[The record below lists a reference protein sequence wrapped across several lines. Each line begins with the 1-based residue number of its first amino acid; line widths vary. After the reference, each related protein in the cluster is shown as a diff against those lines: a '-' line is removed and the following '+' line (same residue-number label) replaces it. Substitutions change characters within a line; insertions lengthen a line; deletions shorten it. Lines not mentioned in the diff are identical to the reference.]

1 MKFNVDDFIS
11 SVPVLRLF
19 AKNLALNAGIAFVIQ
34 DFLIPLYSNHIFDIV
49 LGLAVLGILAFSY
62 WVYIFKKKSKNYAHF
77 SLQISLVSVI
87 FAIMVGAL
95 SSVSKAFSSDDRGI
109 LASNVDFVADLQ
121 DNTNIY
127 DENLMSLG
135 RDISRVSNQFS
146 ELQSDLSSLSDQIA
160 SQISDDGS
168 VLDNEEFLDKIST
181 LIDEKNL
188 SASSDIDQSESDE
201 VIQLRKNLDIA
212 TELLRQVTLA
222 NVNLQKKNTEKVS
235 PLDELSADSIVFY
248 IGELKSDM
256 NDLRNFSLQLL
267 ANTALADSRSELNN
281 FKNETKRDLEE
292 LKEFTSLE
300 IDEIKKLA
308 EEILNIDRKEVSNNK
323 GNNNISKELKDLSK
337 AIEKGNNYQ
346 SSYSIDDDYLEEI
359 VETYQQIVEKID
371 NNPIQDD
378 IKEMRKEIA
387 NLTSNNNEST
397 NPGTT
402 NNVISSSPSG
412 GSNQSVNNAS
422 GISELK
428 YYIVELMKDQNEI
441 RQIVKDLREIL
452 EEKTDD

>member
-1 MKFNVDDFIS
+1 MKFNIDDFIS

-34 DFLIPLYSNHIFDIV
+34 DFLIPLYSNYIFDIV
-49 LGLAVLGILAFSY
+49 SVLLTVGILSFFY
-62 WVYIFKKKSKNYAHF
+62 WIFIFKKKSKNYAHF
-77 SLQISLVSVI
+77 SLQISLVCLI

-109 LASNVDFVADLQ
+109 LASNVDFVAELQ

-127 DENLMSLG
+127 DEKISSLG
-135 RDISRVSNQFS
+135 RDISRVSSQFS
-146 ELQSDLSSLSDQIA
+146 ELQSDLSSLSEQIA

-168 VLDNEEFLDKIST
+168 VLDNEQFLEKIST

-188 SASSDIDQSESDE
+188 QASVESNAEESDE
-201 VIQLRKNLDIA
+201 VVQLRKNLDIA

-222 NVNLQKKNTEKVS
+222 NVNLQKKEVDNT
-235 PLDELSADSIVFY
+235 PTFDDLSADSIVFY
-248 IGELKSDM
+248 IGELKGDI

-267 ANTALADSRSELNN
+267 ANTALADTRSELNT
-281 FKNETKRDLEE
+281 FKNETKKDLED

-300 IDEIKKLA
+300 IEEIKKIA
-308 EEILNIDRKEVSNNK
+308 EEILNVEKRG
-323 GNNNISKELKDLSK
+323 GNNRANNNLSKELKDLSK
-337 AIEKGNNYQ
+337 AIEKGNVNQ
-346 SSYSIDDDYLEEI
+346 TYSFDDDYLEEI

-371 NNPIQDD
+371 NNPIQND
-378 IKEMRKEIA
+378 IKEIKEELA
-387 NLTSNNNEST
+387 NLSSTGGSSSTLPDPSNNISIST
-397 NPGTT
+397 
-402 NNVISSSPSG
+402 
-412 GSNQSVNNAS
+412 GSQNLDNT

-441 RQIVKDLREIL
+441 RQIVKDLRDIL
-452 EEKTDD
+452 EEKSDD

>member
-1 MKFNVDDFIS
+1 MKFNIDAFIS

-34 DFLIPLYSNHIFDIV
+34 DFLIPLYSNYIFDIV
-49 LGLAVLGILAFSY
+49 SVLLTVGILSFFY
-62 WVYIFKKKSKNYAHF
+62 WIFIFKKKSKNYAHF
-77 SLQISLVSVI
+77 SLQISLVCLI

-109 LASNVDFVADLQ
+109 LASNVDFVAELQ

-127 DENLMSLG
+127 DEKISSLG
-135 RDISRVSNQFS
+135 RDISRVSSQFS
-146 ELQSDLSSLSDQIA
+146 ELQSDLSSLSEQIA

-168 VLDNEEFLDKIST
+168 VLDNEQFLEKIST

-188 SASSDIDQSESDE
+188 QASVESNAEESDE
-201 VIQLRKNLDIA
+201 VVQLRKNLDIA

-222 NVNLQKKNTEKVS
+222 NVNLQKKEADNT
-235 PLDELSADSIVFY
+235 PTFDDLSADSIVFY
-248 IGELKSDM
+248 IGELKSDI

-267 ANTALADSRSELNN
+267 ANTALADTRSELNT
-281 FKNETKRDLEE
+281 FKNETKKDLED

-300 IDEIKKLA
+300 IEEIKKIA
-308 EEILNIDRKEVSNNK
+308 EEILNVERKG
-323 GNNNISKELKDLSK
+323 GNNRANNNLSKELKDLSK
-337 AIEKGNNYQ
+337 AIEKGNVNQ
-346 SSYSIDDDYLEEI
+346 TYSFDDDYLEEI

-371 NNPIQDD
+371 NNPIQND
-378 IKEMRKEIA
+378 IKEIKEELA
-387 NLTSNNNEST
+387 NLSSTGGSSSSLPDPSNNISIST
-397 NPGTT
+397 
-402 NNVISSSPSG
+402 
-412 GSNQSVNNAS
+412 GSQNLDNT

-441 RQIVKDLREIL
+441 RQIVKDLRDIL
-452 EEKTDD
+452 EEKSDD

>member
-1 MKFNVDDFIS
+1 MKFNIEGFIS

-34 DFLIPLYSNHIFDIV
+34 DFLIPLYSNYIFDIV
-49 LGLAVLGILAFSY
+49 LALAIFGVLAFSY
-62 WVYIFKKKSKNYAHF
+62 WIYIFKKKSKNYSHF
-77 SLQISLVSVI
+77 SLQLSLVCAI

-109 LASNVDFVADLQ
+109 LASNVDFVAELQ
-121 DNTNIY
+121 DNTNVY
-127 DENLMSLG
+127 DENLVSLG
-135 RDISRVSNQFS
+135 RDISRVSDQFS

-160 SQISDDGS
+160 SQISEDGTF
-168 VLDNEEFLDKIST
+168 LDNEEFLNKIST

-188 SASSDIDQSESDE
+188 SANSDTDQSESEE

-222 NVNLQKKNTEKVS
+222 NVNLQKKNNEKVS

-248 IGELKSDM
+248 IGELKNDV

-281 FKNETKRDLEE
+281 FKNETKRDLQE
-292 LKEFTSLE
+292 LKDFTSLE
-300 IDEIKKLA
+300 IDEIKKIA
-308 EEILNIDRKEVSNNK
+308 EEILNIDRKGDNNR

-346 SSYSIDDDYLEEI
+346 SYSIDDDYLEEI
-359 VETYQQIVEKID
+359 VETYQQIVDKID
-371 NNPIQDD
+371 NNPIQED
-378 IKEMRKEIA
+378 IREIKKEIA
-387 NLTSNNNEST
+387 NLSSNNSELQDLGTSS
-397 NPGTT
+397 NP
-402 NNVISSSPSG
+402 VSSSPTGSTQSLNNSSG
-412 GSNQSVNNAS
+412 L
-422 GISELK
+422 SELK

-452 EEKTDD
+452 EEKSDD

>member
-1 MKFNVDDFIS
+1 MKFNIDDFIS

-34 DFLIPLYSNHIFDIV
+34 DFLIPLYSNYIFDIV
-49 LGLAVLGILAFSY
+49 SVLLTVGILSFFY
-62 WVYIFKKKSKNYAHF
+62 WIFIFKKKSKNYAHF
-77 SLQISLVSVI
+77 SLQISLVCLI

-127 DENLMSLG
+127 DEKISSLG
-135 RDISRVSNQFS
+135 RDISRVSSQFS
-146 ELQSDLSSLSDQIA
+146 ELQSDLSSLSEQIA

-168 VLDNEEFLDKIST
+168 VLDNEEFLEKIST

-188 SASSDIDQSESDE
+188 QASGEPNSEESDE
-201 VIQLRKNLDIA
+201 VVQLRKNLDIA

-222 NVNLQKKNTEKVS
+222 NVNLQKKEVDNT
-235 PLDELSADSIVFY
+235 PTFDDLSADSIVFY
-248 IGELKSDM
+248 IGELKNDI

-267 ANTALADSRSELNN
+267 ANTALADTRSELNT
-281 FKNETKRDLEE
+281 FKKETKKDLED

-300 IDEIKKLA
+300 IEEIKKIA
-308 EEILNIDRKEVSNNK
+308 EEILNVERKG
-323 GNNNISKELKDLSK
+323 GNNRANNNLSKELKDLSK
-337 AIEKGNNYQ
+337 AIEKGNVNQ
-346 SSYSIDDDYLEEI
+346 TYSFDDDYLEEI

-371 NNPIQDD
+371 NNPIQSD
-378 IKEMRKEIA
+378 IKEIKEELA
-387 NLTSNNNEST
+387 NL
-397 NPGTT
+397 
-402 NNVISSSPSG
+402 SSSG
-412 GSNQSVNNAS
+412 GSSASLSDPSNNISVPTGSQNLDNT

-441 RQIVKDLREIL
+441 RQIVKDLRDIL
-452 EEKTDD
+452 EEKSDD

>member
-1 MKFNVDDFIS
+1 MKFNIDAFIS

-34 DFLIPLYSNHIFDIV
+34 DFLIPLYSNYIFDIV
-49 LGLAVLGILAFSY
+49 SVLLTVGILSFFY
-62 WVYIFKKKSKNYAHF
+62 WIFIFKKKSKNYAHF
-77 SLQISLVSVI
+77 SLQISLVCLI

-109 LASNVDFVADLQ
+109 LASNVDFVAELQ

-127 DENLMSLG
+127 DEKISSLG
-135 RDISRVSNQFS
+135 RDISRVSSQFS
-146 ELQSDLSSLSDQIA
+146 ELQSDLSSLSEQIA

-168 VLDNEEFLDKIST
+168 VLDNEQFLEKIST

-188 SASSDIDQSESDE
+188 QASVESNAEESDE
-201 VIQLRKNLDIA
+201 VVQLRKNLDIA

-222 NVNLQKKNTEKVS
+222 NVNLQKKEVDNT
-235 PLDELSADSIVFY
+235 PTFDDLSADSIVFY
-248 IGELKSDM
+248 IGELKNDI

-267 ANTALADSRSELNN
+267 ANTALADNRSELNT
-281 FKNETKRDLEE
+281 FKNETKKDLED

-300 IDEIKKLA
+300 IEEIKKIA
-308 EEILNIDRKEVSNNK
+308 EEILNVEKRG
-323 GNNNISKELKDLSK
+323 GNNRANNNLSKELKDLSK
-337 AIEKGNNYQ
+337 AIEKGNVNQ
-346 SSYSIDDDYLEEI
+346 TYSFDDDYLEEI

-371 NNPIQDD
+371 NNPIQND
-378 IKEMRKEIA
+378 IKEIKEELA
-387 NLTSNNNEST
+387 NLSSTGGSSSTLPDPSNNISIST
-397 NPGTT
+397 
-402 NNVISSSPSG
+402 
-412 GSNQSVNNAS
+412 GSQNLDNT

-441 RQIVKDLREIL
+441 RQIVKDLRDIL
-452 EEKTDD
+452 EEKSDD

>member
-1 MKFNVDDFIS
+1 MKFNIDAFIS

-34 DFLIPLYSNHIFDIV
+34 DFLIPLYSNYIFDIV
-49 LGLAVLGILAFSY
+49 SVLLTVGILSFFY
-62 WVYIFKKKSKNYAHF
+62 WIFIFKKKSKNNAHF
-77 SLQISLVSVI
+77 SLQISLGCLI

-109 LASNVDFVADLQ
+109 LASNVDFVAELQ

-127 DENLMSLG
+127 DEKISSLG
-135 RDISRVSNQFS
+135 RDISRVSSQFS
-146 ELQSDLSSLSDQIA
+146 ELQSDLSSLSEQIA

-168 VLDNEEFLDKIST
+168 VLDNEQFLEKIST

-188 SASSDIDQSESDE
+188 QASVESNAEESDE
-201 VIQLRKNLDIA
+201 VVQLRKNLDIA

-222 NVNLQKKNTEKVS
+222 NVNLQKKEVDNT
-235 PLDELSADSIVFY
+235 PTFDDLSADSIVFY
-248 IGELKSDM
+248 IGELKGDI

-267 ANTALADSRSELNN
+267 ANTALADTRSELNT
-281 FKNETKRDLEE
+281 FKNETKKDLED

-300 IDEIKKLA
+300 IEEIKKIA
-308 EEILNIDRKEVSNNK
+308 EEILNVERKG
-323 GNNNISKELKDLSK
+323 GNNRANNNLSKELKDLSK
-337 AIEKGNNYQ
+337 AIEKGNVNQ
-346 SSYSIDDDYLEEI
+346 TYSFDDDYLEEI

-371 NNPIQDD
+371 NNPIQND
-378 IKEMRKEIA
+378 IKEIKEELA
-387 NLTSNNNEST
+387 NLSSTGGSSSTLPDPSNNISIST
-397 NPGTT
+397 
-402 NNVISSSPSG
+402 
-412 GSNQSVNNAS
+412 GSQNLDNT

-441 RQIVKDLREIL
+441 RQIVKDLRDIL
-452 EEKTDD
+452 EEKSDD

>member
-1 MKFNVDDFIS
+1 MKFNIDDFIS

-34 DFLIPLYSNHIFDIV
+34 DFLIPLYSNYIFDIV
-49 LGLAVLGILAFSY
+49 SVLLTVGILSFFY
-62 WVYIFKKKSKNYAHF
+62 WIFIFKKKSKNYAHF
-77 SLQISLVSVI
+77 SLQISLVCLI
-87 FAIMVGAL
+87 FAVMVGAL

-127 DENLMSLG
+127 DEKISSLG
-135 RDISRVSNQFS
+135 RDISRVSSQFS
-146 ELQSDLSSLSDQIA
+146 ELQSDLSSLSEQIA

-168 VLDNEEFLDKIST
+168 VLDNEEFLEKIST

-188 SASSDIDQSESDE
+188 QASGEPNSEESDE
-201 VIQLRKNLDIA
+201 VVQLRKNLDIA

-222 NVNLQKKNTEKVS
+222 NVNLQKKEVDNT
-235 PLDELSADSIVFY
+235 PTFDDLSADSIVFY
-248 IGELKSDM
+248 IGELKNDI

-267 ANTALADSRSELNN
+267 ANTALADTRSELNT
-281 FKNETKRDLEE
+281 FKNETKKDLED

-300 IDEIKKLA
+300 IEEIKKIA
-308 EEILNIDRKEVSNNK
+308 EEILNVEKRG
-323 GNNNISKELKDLSK
+323 GNNRANNNLSKELKDLSK
-337 AIEKGNNYQ
+337 AIEKGNVNQ
-346 SSYSIDDDYLEEI
+346 TYSFDDDYLEEI

-371 NNPIQDD
+371 NNPIQND
-378 IKEMRKEIA
+378 IKEIKEELA
-387 NLTSNNNEST
+387 NLSSTGGSSSSLPDPSNN
-397 NPGTT
+397 
-402 NNVISSSPSG
+402 ISVPT
-412 GSNQSVNNAS
+412 GSQNLDNS

-441 RQIVKDLREIL
+441 RQIVKDLRDIL
-452 EEKTDD
+452 EEKSDD

>member
-1 MKFNVDDFIS
+1 MKFNIDAFIS

-34 DFLIPLYSNHIFDIV
+34 DFLIPLYYNYIFDIV
-49 LGLAVLGILAFSY
+49 SVLLTVGILSFFY
-62 WVYIFKKKSKNYAHF
+62 WIFIFKKKSKNYAHF
-77 SLQISLVSVI
+77 SLQISLVCLI

-109 LASNVDFVADLQ
+109 LASNVDFVAELQ

-127 DENLMSLG
+127 DEKISSLG
-135 RDISRVSNQFS
+135 RDISRVSSQFS
-146 ELQSDLSSLSDQIA
+146 ELQSDLSSLSEQIA

-168 VLDNEEFLDKIST
+168 VLDNEQFLEKIST

-188 SASSDIDQSESDE
+188 QASVEPNAKESDE
-201 VIQLRKNLDIA
+201 VVQLRKNLDIA

-222 NVNLQKKNTEKVS
+222 NVNLQKKEVDNT
-235 PLDELSADSIVFY
+235 PTFDDLSADSIVFY
-248 IGELKSDM
+248 IGELKGDI

-267 ANTALADSRSELNN
+267 ANTALADTRSELNT
-281 FKNETKRDLEE
+281 FKNETKKDLED
-292 LKEFTSLE
+292 LKDFTSLE
-300 IDEIKKLA
+300 IEEIKKIA
-308 EEILNIDRKEVSNNK
+308 EEILNVEKRGSNNRS
-323 GNNNISKELKDLSK
+323 NNNLSKELKDLSK
-337 AIEKGNNYQ
+337 AIEKGNVNQ
-346 SSYSIDDDYLEEI
+346 TYSFDDDYLEEI

-371 NNPIQDD
+371 NNPIQND
-378 IKEMRKEIA
+378 IKEIKEELA
-387 NLTSNNNEST
+387 NLSSTGGLSSSLPDPSNNISVST
-397 NPGTT
+397 
-402 NNVISSSPSG
+402 
-412 GSNQSVNNAS
+412 GSQNLDNT

-452 EEKTDD
+452 EEKSDD

>member
-1 MKFNVDDFIS
+1 MKFNIDAFIS

-34 DFLIPLYSNHIFDIV
+34 DFLIPLYSNYIFDIV
-49 LGLAVLGILAFSY
+49 SVLLTVGILSFFY
-62 WVYIFKKKSKNYAHF
+62 WIFIFKKKSKNYAHF
-77 SLQISLVSVI
+77 SLQISLVCLI

-109 LASNVDFVADLQ
+109 LASNVDFVAELQ

-127 DENLMSLG
+127 DEKISSLG
-135 RDISRVSNQFS
+135 RDISRVSSQFS
-146 ELQSDLSSLSDQIA
+146 ELQSDLSSLSEQIA

-168 VLDNEEFLDKIST
+168 VLDNEQFLEKIST

-188 SASSDIDQSESDE
+188 QASGEPNSEESDE
-201 VIQLRKNLDIA
+201 VAQLRKNLDIA

-222 NVNLQKKNTEKVS
+222 NVNLQKKEVDNT
-235 PLDELSADSIVFY
+235 PTFDDLSADSIVFY
-248 IGELKSDM
+248 IGELKGDI

-267 ANTALADSRSELNN
+267 ANTALADTRSELNT
-281 FKNETKRDLEE
+281 FKNETKKDLED

-300 IDEIKKLA
+300 IEEIKKIA
-308 EEILNIDRKEVSNNK
+308 EEILNVEKRG
-323 GNNNISKELKDLSK
+323 GNNRANNNLSKELKDLSK
-337 AIEKGNNYQ
+337 AIEKGNVNQ
-346 SSYSIDDDYLEEI
+346 TYSFDDDYLEEI

-371 NNPIQDD
+371 NNPIQND
-378 IKEMRKEIA
+378 IKEIKEELA
-387 NLTSNNNEST
+387 NLSSTGGSSSTLPDPSNNISIST
-397 NPGTT
+397 
-402 NNVISSSPSG
+402 
-412 GSNQSVNNAS
+412 GSQNLDNT

-441 RQIVKDLREIL
+441 RQIVKDLRDIL
-452 EEKTDD
+452 EEKSDD

>member
-1 MKFNVDDFIS
+1 
-11 SVPVLRLF
+11 
-19 AKNLALNAGIAFVIQ
+19 
-34 DFLIPLYSNHIFDIV
+34 
-49 LGLAVLGILAFSY
+49 
-62 WVYIFKKKSKNYAHF
+62 
-77 SLQISLVSVI
+77 
-87 FAIMVGAL
+87 
-95 SSVSKAFSSDDRGI
+95 
-109 LASNVDFVADLQ
+109 
-121 DNTNIY
+121 
-127 DENLMSLG
+127 
-135 RDISRVSNQFS
+135 
-146 ELQSDLSSLSDQIA
+146 
-160 SQISDDGS
+160 
-168 VLDNEEFLDKIST
+168 
-181 LIDEKNL
+181 
-188 SASSDIDQSESDE
+188 
-201 VIQLRKNLDIA
+201 
-212 TELLRQVTLA
+212 
-222 NVNLQKKNTEKVS
+222 
-235 PLDELSADSIVFY
+235 
-248 IGELKSDM
+248 
-256 NDLRNFSLQLL
+256 L

-346 SSYSIDDDYLEEI
+346 SYSIDDDYLEEI

>member
-1 MKFNVDDFIS
+1 MKFNIDDFIS

-34 DFLIPLYSNHIFDIV
+34 DFLIPLYSNYIFDIV
-49 LGLAVLGILAFSY
+49 SVLLTVGILSFFY
-62 WVYIFKKKSKNYAHF
+62 WIFIFKKKSKNYAHF
-77 SLQISLVSVI
+77 SLQISLVCLI
-87 FAIMVGAL
+87 FAVMVGAL

-127 DENLMSLG
+127 DEKISSLG
-135 RDISRVSNQFS
+135 RDISRVSSQFS
-146 ELQSDLSSLSDQIA
+146 ELQSDLSSLSEQIA

-168 VLDNEEFLDKIST
+168 VLDNEEFLEKIST

-188 SASSDIDQSESDE
+188 QASGEPNSEESDE
-201 VIQLRKNLDIA
+201 VVQLRKNLDIA

-222 NVNLQKKNTEKVS
+222 NVNLQKKEVDNT
-235 PLDELSADSIVFY
+235 PTFDDLSADSIVFY
-248 IGELKSDM
+248 IGELKNDI

-267 ANTALADSRSELNN
+267 ANTALADTRSELNT
-281 FKNETKRDLEE
+281 FKNETKKDLED

-300 IDEIKKLA
+300 IEEIKKIA
-308 EEILNIDRKEVSNNK
+308 EEILNVERKG
-323 GNNNISKELKDLSK
+323 GNNRANNNLSKELKDLSK
-337 AIEKGNNYQ
+337 AIEKGNVNQ
-346 SSYSIDDDYLEEI
+346 TYSFDDDYLEEI

-371 NNPIQDD
+371 NNPIQSD
-378 IKEMRKEIA
+378 IKEIKEELA
-387 NLTSNNNEST
+387 NLSSPGGSSASLSDPSNN
-397 NPGTT
+397 
-402 NNVISSSPSG
+402 ISVPT
-412 GSNQSVNNAS
+412 GSQNLDNT

-441 RQIVKDLREIL
+441 RQIVKDLRDIL
-452 EEKTDD
+452 EEKSDD

>member
-1 MKFNVDDFIS
+1 MKFNIDAFIS

-34 DFLIPLYSNHIFDIV
+34 DFLIPLYSNYIFDIV
-49 LGLAVLGILAFSY
+49 SVLLTVGILSFFY
-62 WVYIFKKKSKNYAHF
+62 WIFIFKKKSKNYAHF
-77 SLQISLVSVI
+77 SLQISLVCLI

-127 DENLMSLG
+127 DEKISSLG
-135 RDISRVSNQFS
+135 RDISRVSSQFS
-146 ELQSDLSSLSDQIA
+146 ELQSDLSSLSEQIA

-168 VLDNEEFLDKIST
+168 VLDNEQFLEKIST

-188 SASSDIDQSESDE
+188 QASVESNAEESDE
-201 VIQLRKNLDIA
+201 VVQLRKNLDIA

-222 NVNLQKKNTEKVS
+222 NVNLQKKEADNT
-235 PLDELSADSIVFY
+235 PTFDDLSADSIVFY
-248 IGELKSDM
+248 IGELKNDI

-267 ANTALADSRSELNN
+267 ANTALADTRSELNT
-281 FKNETKRDLEE
+281 FKNETKKDLED

-300 IDEIKKLA
+300 IEEIKKIA
-308 EEILNIDRKEVSNNK
+308 EEILNVEKRG
-323 GNNNISKELKDLSK
+323 GNNRANNNLSKELKDLSK
-337 AIEKGNNYQ
+337 AIEKGNVNQ
-346 SSYSIDDDYLEEI
+346 TYSFDDDYLEEI

-371 NNPIQDD
+371 NNPIQND
-378 IKEMRKEIA
+378 IKEIKEELA
-387 NLTSNNNEST
+387 NLSSTGGSSSSLPDPSNNISIST
-397 NPGTT
+397 
-402 NNVISSSPSG
+402 
-412 GSNQSVNNAS
+412 GSQNLDNT

-441 RQIVKDLREIL
+441 RQIVKDLRDIL
-452 EEKTDD
+452 EEKSDD

>member
-1 MKFNVDDFIS
+1 MKFNIDDFIS

-34 DFLIPLYSNHIFDIV
+34 DFLIPLYSNYIFDIV
-49 LGLAVLGILAFSY
+49 SVLLTVGILSFFY
-62 WVYIFKKKSKNYAHF
+62 WIFIFKKKSKNYAHF
-77 SLQISLVSVI
+77 SLQISLVCLI
-87 FAIMVGAL
+87 FAVMVGAL

-127 DENLMSLG
+127 DEKISSLG
-135 RDISRVSNQFS
+135 RDISRVSSQFS
-146 ELQSDLSSLSDQIA
+146 ELQSDLSSLSEQIA

-168 VLDNEEFLDKIST
+168 VLDNEEFLEKIST

-188 SASSDIDQSESDE
+188 QASGEPNSEESDE
-201 VIQLRKNLDIA
+201 VVQLRKNLDIA

-222 NVNLQKKNTEKVS
+222 NVNLQKKEVDNT
-235 PLDELSADSIVFY
+235 PTFDDLSADSIVFY
-248 IGELKSDM
+248 IGELKNDI

-267 ANTALADSRSELNN
+267 ANTALADTRSELNT
-281 FKNETKRDLEE
+281 FKNETKKDLED

-300 IDEIKKLA
+300 IEEIKKIA
-308 EEILNIDRKEVSNNK
+308 EEILNVERKG
-323 GNNNISKELKDLSK
+323 GNNRANNNLSKELKDLSK
-337 AIEKGNNYQ
+337 AIEKGNVNQ
-346 SSYSIDDDYLEEI
+346 TYSFDDDYLEEI

-371 NNPIQDD
+371 NNPIQSD
-378 IKEMRKEIA
+378 IKEIKEELA
-387 NLTSNNNEST
+387 NLSSTGGSSSSLPDPSNN
-397 NPGTT
+397 
-402 NNVISSSPSG
+402 ISVPT
-412 GSNQSVNNAS
+412 GSQNLDNS

-441 RQIVKDLREIL
+441 RQIVKDLRDIL
-452 EEKTDD
+452 EEKSDD

>member
-1 MKFNVDDFIS
+1 MKFNIDAFIS

-34 DFLIPLYSNHIFDIV
+34 DFLIPLYSNYIFDIV
-49 LGLAVLGILAFSY
+49 SVLLTVGILSFFY
-62 WVYIFKKKSKNYAHF
+62 WIFIFKKKSKNYAHF
-77 SLQISLVSVI
+77 SLQISLVCLI

-109 LASNVDFVADLQ
+109 LASNVDFVAELQ

-127 DENLMSLG
+127 DEKISSLG
-135 RDISRVSNQFS
+135 RDISRVSSQFS
-146 ELQSDLSSLSDQIA
+146 ELQSDLSSLSEQIA

-168 VLDNEEFLDKIST
+168 VLDNEQFLEKIST

-188 SASSDIDQSESDE
+188 QASVESNAEESDE
-201 VIQLRKNLDIA
+201 VVQLRKNLDIA

-222 NVNLQKKNTEKVS
+222 NVNLQKKEVDNT
-235 PLDELSADSIVFY
+235 PTFDDLSADSIVFY
-248 IGELKSDM
+248 IGELKGDI

-267 ANTALADSRSELNN
+267 ANTALADTRSELNT
-281 FKNETKRDLEE
+281 FKNETKKDLED

-300 IDEIKKLA
+300 IEEIKKIA
-308 EEILNIDRKEVSNNK
+308 EEILNVERKG
-323 GNNNISKELKDLSK
+323 GNNRANNNLSKELKDLSK
-337 AIEKGNNYQ
+337 AIEKGNVNQ
-346 SSYSIDDDYLEEI
+346 TYSFDDDYLEEI

-371 NNPIQDD
+371 NNPIQND
-378 IKEMRKEIA
+378 IKEIKEELA
-387 NLTSNNNEST
+387 NLSSTGGSSSTLPDPSNNISIST
-397 NPGTT
+397 
-402 NNVISSSPSG
+402 
-412 GSNQSVNNAS
+412 GSQNLDNT

-441 RQIVKDLREIL
+441 RQIVKDLRDIL
-452 EEKTDD
+452 EEKSDD

>member
-1 MKFNVDDFIS
+1 MKFNIDDFIS

-34 DFLIPLYSNHIFDIV
+34 DFLIPLYSNYIFDIV
-49 LGLAVLGILAFSY
+49 SVLLTVGILSFFY
-62 WVYIFKKKSKNYAHF
+62 WIFIFKKKSKNYAHF
-77 SLQISLVSVI
+77 SLQISLVCLI

-109 LASNVDFVADLQ
+109 LASNVDFVAELQ

-127 DENLMSLG
+127 DEKISSLG
-135 RDISRVSNQFS
+135 RDISRVSSQFS
-146 ELQSDLSSLSDQIA
+146 ELQSDLSSLSEQIA

-168 VLDNEEFLDKIST
+168 VLDNEQFLEKIST

-188 SASSDIDQSESDE
+188 QASVESNAEESDE
-201 VIQLRKNLDIA
+201 VVQLRKNLDIA

-222 NVNLQKKNTEKVS
+222 NVNLQKKEVDNT
-235 PLDELSADSIVFY
+235 PTFDDLSADSIVFY
-248 IGELKSDM
+248 IGELKNDI

-267 ANTALADSRSELNN
+267 ANTALADTRSELNT
-281 FKNETKRDLEE
+281 FKNETKKDLED

-300 IDEIKKLA
+300 IEEIKKIA
-308 EEILNIDRKEVSNNK
+308 EEILNVERKG
-323 GNNNISKELKDLSK
+323 GNNRANNNLSKELKDLSK
-337 AIEKGNNYQ
+337 AIEKGNVNQ
-346 SSYSIDDDYLEEI
+346 TYSFDDDYLEEI

-371 NNPIQDD
+371 NNPIQND
-378 IKEMRKEIA
+378 IKEIKEELA
-387 NLTSNNNEST
+387 NLSSTGGSSSSLPDPSNN
-397 NPGTT
+397 
-402 NNVISSSPSG
+402 ISVAT
-412 GSNQSVNNAS
+412 GSQNLDNS

-441 RQIVKDLREIL
+441 RQIVKDLRDIL
-452 EEKTDD
+452 EEKSDD